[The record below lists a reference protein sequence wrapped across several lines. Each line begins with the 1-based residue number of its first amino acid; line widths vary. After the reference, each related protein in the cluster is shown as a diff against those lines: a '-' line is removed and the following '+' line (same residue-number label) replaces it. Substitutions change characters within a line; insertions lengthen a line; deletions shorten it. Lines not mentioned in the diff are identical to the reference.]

1 MENTM
6 KNKSLLRNVF
16 LCVLSFSAIAWSQDK
31 PNFSGTWK
39 QNMEKSSTKSS
50 WLKSYVN
57 KIEQTD
63 TTLKVTTTT
72 VGDRGERTYDRTYT
86 IGKEE
91 TSKGS
96 DGDEF
101 TTTVKFDKSSLM
113 FDTVEKERGTNLT
126 SHETWTLSPDGKTLT
141 KVLKRSGPRGDSEQ
155 QYVLE
160 KQVATATAQ

>member
-1 MENTM
+1 MRTIAYA
-6 KNKSLLRNVF
+6 LL
-16 LCVLSFSAIAWSQDK
+16 LTAAVLLSTAARAADP

-39 QNMEKSSTKSS
+39 QNMEKSATKSI

-72 VGDRGERTYDRTYT
+72 VGDRGERTYDRTYA

-91 TSKGS
+91 KSK
-96 DGDEF
+96 DREGDEF
-101 TTTVKFDKSSLM
+101 ATLVKLDGSTLVFETT
-113 FDTVEKERGTNLT
+113 EKERDAFLT
-126 SHETWTLSPDGKTLT
+126 TRESWTLSADGKTLT
-141 KVLKRSGPRGDSEQ
+141 KVLKRSGPRGESQQ

-160 KQVATATAQ
+160 KQSGSAAP